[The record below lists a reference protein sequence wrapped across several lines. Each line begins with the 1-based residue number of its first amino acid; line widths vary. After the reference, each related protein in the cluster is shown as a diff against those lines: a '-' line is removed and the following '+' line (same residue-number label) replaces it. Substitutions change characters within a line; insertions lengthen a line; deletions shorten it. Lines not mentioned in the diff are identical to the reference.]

1 MKKILFLFLLISNT
15 SCNLLQEKGI
25 AFKITNKSDF
35 GITNVKI
42 STSENLDNVTF
53 DSIAKNESQ
62 KGFLSMRN
70 NKTDG
75 HYRLSFIDK
84 HGRIHATAAGYYSN
98 GSNSD
103 AYIRFEIQNDSTL
116 VKFGEF
122 PN

>member
-1 MKKILFLFLLISNT
+1 MKKVLFLFLLISNT

-25 AFKITNKSDF
+25 AIKITNNSDF
-35 GITNVKI
+35 SITNVKI
-42 STSENLDNVTF
+42 STSENLDSITF

-62 KGFLSMRN
+62 EDFLSMKY

-75 HYRLSFIDK
+75 YYKIYFIDK
-84 HGRIHATAAGYYSN
+84 DGRAHGTAAGYYSN

-103 AYIRFEIQNDSTL
+103 TYIRFEIQNDSTI
-116 VKFGEF
+116 VKFGKF